1 MLIVCPSCTNRL
13 QVDAVMA
20 TGKTFRVRCSRCQLK
35 FEVDRLTGKATGVV
49 GDAPPAPSPSSASGA
64 GPGVMRPERGTTVTG
79 VPHRTTEVGRPAV
92 ATASGPPASSAQVE
106 SFRRSLP
113 DRYNRMRVLDEFAL
127 LDVGANATD
136 VDLLHA
142 YLRAAEEWRPSRYDG
157 HLNGA
162 EMEMVRTIAAR
173 LDKAYNDLG
182 DAARR
187 KRIVAERDAK
197 GDAPPPRTGSIPAR
211 PSAPVTAT
219 LATNPAASQRGKEFP
234 KEETSASIFF
244 GHGVDALK
252 HGRLLEAKE
261 HFQHCITLDAK
272 RAEFHHRLAVT
283 VQRLGGGNGHT
294 DWATVERC
302 YTQALDLEP
311 DNIEYLVGMAKHWQL
326 RGQISTAMKYFKR
339 VRDIEPENMD
349 ATREI
354 RLYLMRKKKD
364 QQPTPTTAKLLGF
377 FKK

>member
-1 MLIVCPSCTNRL
+1 
-13 QVDAVMA
+13 MA
-20 TGKTFRVRCSRCQLK
+20 
-35 FEVDRLTGKATGVV
+35 
-49 GDAPPAPSPSSASGA
+49 SAA
-64 GPGVMRPERGTTVTG
+64 G
-79 VPHRTTEVGRPAV
+79 
-92 ATASGPPASSAQVE
+92 GPPVPTAQVE
-106 SFRRSLP
+106 AFRRSLP
-113 DRYNRMRVLDEFAL
+113 DRCARMRSLDEFAL

-142 YLRAAEEWRPSRYDG
+142 YLRVAEEWRPSRYEG
-157 HLNGA
+157 QLNAA
-162 EMEMVRTIAAR
+162 EMEMVRTIATR

-187 KRIVAERDAK
+187 KRILAEREAK
-197 GDAPPPRTGSIPAR
+197 GEVPPPRTGSLPPR
-211 PSAPVTAT
+211 TGTPSTST
-219 LATNPAASQRGKEFP
+219 LATNPAANQRGKEFP

-252 HGRLLEAKE
+252 NGRLLEAKE
-261 HFQHCITLDAK
+261 HFQHCITLDPR

-302 YTQALDLEP
+302 LTQAIDIEP

-326 RGQISTAMKYFKR
+326 RGQISTAMKYYKR

>member
-35 FEVDRLTGKATGVV
+35 FEVDRLTGKPTGVV
-49 GDAPPAPSPSSASGA
+49 GDAAPTPTPSSAGA
-64 GPGVMRPERGTTVTG
+64 TPPGVMRPERATTVTG
-79 VPHRTTEVGRPAV
+79 VPQRTTEVGRM
-92 ATASGPPASSAQVE
+92 ASAAGGPPAPTAHVE
-106 SFRRSLP
+106 AFRRSLP
-113 DRYNRMRVLDEFAL
+113 DRYARMRSLDEFAL

-142 YLRAAEEWRPSRYDG
+142 YLRVAEEWRPSRYEG
-157 HLNGA
+157 QLNAA
-162 EMEMVRTIAAR
+162 EMEMVRTVATR

-187 KRIVAERDAK
+187 KRILAEREAK
-197 GDAPPPRTGSIPAR
+197 GETPPPRTGALPPR
-211 PSAPVTAT
+211 TGTPSTNT
-219 LATNPAASQRGKEFP
+219 LAPNPAANQRGKEFP

-252 HGRLLEAKE
+252 NGRLLEAKE
-261 HFQHCITLDAK
+261 HFQHCISLDPK

-302 YTQALDLEP
+302 LAQAIDIEP
-311 DNIEYLVGMAKHWQL
+311 DNIEYLVGMAKHWQV
-326 RGQISTAMKYFKR
+326 RGQISTAMKYYKR
-339 VRDIEPENMD
+339 VRDLEPENMD

>member
-35 FEVDRLTGKATGVV
+35 FEVDRLTGKPTGVV
-49 GDAPPAPSPSSASGA
+49 GDAPPSPSSAGA
-64 GPGVMRPERGTTVTG
+64 RPPGMMRPERGTTVTG
-79 VPHRTTEVGRPAV
+79 VPQRTTEVGRM
-92 ATASGPPASSAQVE
+92 ASAAAGPPAPTAQVE
-106 SFRRSLP
+106 AFRRSLP
-113 DRYNRMRVLDEFAL
+113 DRSARMRSLDEFAL

-142 YLRAAEEWRPSRYDG
+142 YLRVAEEWRPSRYEG
-157 HLNGA
+157 QLNAA
-162 EMEMVRTIAAR
+162 EMEMVRTVAAR

-187 KRIVAERDAK
+187 KRILAEREAR
-197 GDAPPPRTGSIPAR
+197 GEAPPPSTGSVPPPTGT
-211 PSAPVTAT
+211 PSTST

-244 GHGVDALK
+244 GHGMDALK
-252 HGRLLEAKE
+252 NGRLLEAKE
-261 HFQHCITLDAK
+261 HFQHCISLDPR

-283 VQRLGGGNGHT
+283 VQRLGGGNGKT

-302 YTQALDLEP
+302 FTQALDLEP
-311 DNIEYLVGMAKHWQL
+311 DNLEYLVGMAKHWQL
-326 RGQISTAMKYFKR
+326 RGQVSTAMKYYKR
-339 VRDIEPENMD
+339 VRDLEPENMD

-364 QQPTPTTAKLLGF
+364 QQPTPTSAKLLGF